1 MAHVTQIND
10 EDVEVLASG
19 RALLFDM
26 DGTLVDSTSIVETL
40 WHEFAAVHGLV
51 AQDVISFAHGRQT
64 VETMSN
70 FLPNASQRKIQELAA
85 AFTDTEIT
93 RTDDVIEVPGAYEM
107 LSSLAE
113 MRAPYALVTS
123 ASAALAHSRMRAAG
137 LPLPPVI
144 VTKEDVRNS
153 KPHPEGYFLAAS
165 LLGIDPRDAI
175 VFEDSVAG
183 IEAGKQSGATVIA
196 IGARPVDHHPS
207 LYDYRHLLIRPRAS
221 FYSVLRSHPSANK
234 VAISASGERER
245 RSMAHSSQKRV
256 DGPSAKAPTP
266 CSANERRERN

>member
-10 EDVEVLASG
+10 EDVEVIASG

-40 WHEFAAVHGLV
+40 WHEFAAAHGLV

-64 VETMSN
+64 AETMSK

-113 MRAPYALVTS
+113 MGAPYALVTS

-153 KPHPEGYFLAAS
+153 KPDPEGYFLAAS

-183 IEAGKQSGATVIA
+183 IEAGKRSGATVVT
-196 IGARPVDHHPS
+196 IGARSTDHYPS
-207 LYDYRHLLIRPRAS
+207 LRDYRRARVRAYAS
-221 FYSVLRSHPSANK
+221 FESAIRRHPAANDITISVT
-234 VAISASGERER
+234 RE
-245 RSMAHSSQKRV
+245 A
-256 DGPSAKAPTP
+256 
-266 CSANERRERN
+266 